1 MPWLALEF
9 EVAAAH
15 TEVMTDV
22 LLELGAL
29 SVSTEDAEAGTAQ
42 ESALYADPTLAAAA
56 WRRNRITAL
65 VPLQTDAAGLIAAAA
80 HAAGLPVAP
89 EARAARVEDEDW
101 VRRNQEQFGPLRAGA
116 RLWVVPSWCELP
128 RDDQAV
134 VIRLDPG
141 LAFGTGS
148 HPSTRLALAWLEQSL
163 RGGERVLDYGC
174 GSGILAIA
182 AMKLGA
188 AHAAGVDIDPAA
200 VHASNENAGR
210 NRVACEF
217 SDSRSPVAFEADI
230 VVANIL
236 ASPLKL
242 LAPLLADYVR
252 AGGRIALSGILEHQ
266 QEEVKDCYAQ
276 WFEFELPAREEGWVC
291 LSGMRR
297 ALSR

>member
-174 GSGILAIA
+174 GSGILALA
-182 AMKLGA
+182 AAKLGA
-188 AHAAGVDIDPAA
+188 ARVTAVDLDAQALAACSANARANGVALEVAA
-200 VHASNENAGR
+200 PDALASG
-210 NRVACEF
+210 EF
-217 SDSRSPVAFEADI
+217 DVI
-230 VVANIL
+230 VANIL
-236 ASPLKL
+236 AGPLIG
-242 LAPLLADYVR
+242 LAPEFAARTCRGARL
-252 AGGRIALSGILEHQ
+252 ALSGILAAQ
-266 QEEVKDCYAQ
+266 ADEVSAAFAHDFAACAVAG
-276 WFEFELPAREEGWVC
+276 EAGWTLVA
-291 LSGMRR
+291 GVRR
-297 ALSR
+297 

>member
-174 GSGILAIA
+174 GSGILALA
-182 AMKLGA
+182 AAKLGA
-188 AHAAGVDIDPAA
+188 ARVTAVDLDAQALAACSANARANGVALEVAA
-200 VHASNENAGR
+200 PDALASG
-210 NRVACEF
+210 EF
-217 SDSRSPVAFEADI
+217 DVI
-230 VVANIL
+230 VANIL
-236 ASPLKL
+236 AGQLIG
-242 LAPLLADYVR
+242 LAPEFAARTCRGARL
-252 AGGRIALSGILEHQ
+252 ALSGILAAQ
-266 QEEVKDCYAQ
+266 ADEVSAAFAHDFAACAVAG
-276 WFEFELPAREEGWVC
+276 EAGWTLVA
-291 LSGMRR
+291 GVRR
-297 ALSR
+297 